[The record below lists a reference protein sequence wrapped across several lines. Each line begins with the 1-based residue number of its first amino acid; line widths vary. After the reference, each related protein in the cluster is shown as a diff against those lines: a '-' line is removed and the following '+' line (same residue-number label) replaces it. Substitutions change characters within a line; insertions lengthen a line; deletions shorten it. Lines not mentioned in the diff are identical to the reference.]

1 MIGFGSLLSLLLFF
15 FSFAPSHA
23 TDLSDRRQH
32 PFSFTIAGRG
42 GSHKRQFTIVTAVTL
57 HARTLQSAAVAIRA
71 RQCKPM
77 TDRLTASPSRF
88 ASPCLATPH
97 LHPLSTQ
104 VVIFVILVYSL
115 LSLRSLRAGQVC
127 TRKRNGLHSRP
138 TARLYLLQ
146 RADYTCKKSCGKRRA
161 QIPRYRL
168 ITEGV
173 VTTRESPPEHRSVS
187 FEQSKFSKC

>member
-1 MIGFGSLLSLLLFF
+1 MQTDDRHA
-15 FSFAPSHA
+15 APA
-23 TDLSDRRQH
+23 PAL
-32 PFSFTIAGRG
+32 G
-42 GSHKRQFTIVTAVTL
+42 
-57 HARTLQSAAVAIRA
+57 
-71 RQCKPM
+71 
-77 TDRLTASPSRF
+77 ASGYICNP
-88 ASPCLATPH
+88 
-97 LHPLSTQ
+97 
-104 VVIFVILVYSL
+104 LVYSL

-173 VTTRESPPEHRSVS
+173 VATRESPPERRSVS
-187 FEQSKFSKC
+187 FVQSTNFLNAK